1 MRWMILALSAASVL
15 GCSEEPAEPAAAEPA
30 AAEPAAAEPAGAER
44 MIGTWN
50 ILLSEAERRRQAVM
64 KLAVQDPPAS
74 PEAIRAM
81 ALSPRE
87 QTQLQLT
94 QAAMRSGD
102 EALIHQLRATAEG
115 LDKAVLT
122 ITEDQL
128 VMQFGDVRDVS
139 TYAVSGEGE
148 GEVTIEAR
156 REGEPE
162 ELLRISFP
170 APDQLQLSDPSQPG
184 DAMRF
189 RRAP

>member
-1 MRWMILALSAASVL
+1 
-15 GCSEEPAEPAAAEPA
+15 
-30 AAEPAAAEPAGAER
+30 

-50 ILLSEAERRRQAVM
+50 ILLSEEERRRQAVM

-81 ALSPRE
+81 ELSPRE
-87 QTQLQLT
+87 RTQLQLT

-102 EALIHQLRATAEG
+102 EALIHQLRSTAENM
-115 LDKAVLT
+115 DRAVLT
-122 ITEDQL
+122 ITADQI
-128 VMQFGDVRDVS
+128 VMRFGEVRDVS
-139 TYAVSGEGE
+139 TYSVRDEADGV
-148 GEVTIEAR
+148 VQIAAR

-162 ELLRISFP
+162 ELLSISFP

-184 DAMRF
+184 EAMRF